1 MPNNEFRVILLM
13 RVIYHYK
20 KECTITYEGVM
31 KQSSATVNALNA
43 TLTTI
48 TPVLLIEKYI
58 SAI

>member
-1 MPNNEFRVILLM
+1 M

-20 KECTITYEGVM
+20 KECTITYEGAI
-31 KQSSATVNALNA
+31 KQSSATVNALNT

-58 SAI
+58 STI

>member
-1 MPNNEFRVILLM
+1 
-13 RVIYHYK
+13 
-20 KECTITYEGVM
+20 M

-58 SAI
+58 STI